1 VNAEKGWKIVLS
13 VRPDQRV
20 GVDIGVGDER
30 SWMAPLIEPGG
41 VDFEIRHDGQ
51 IIVRIERGQAFKL
64 NEPELR
70 ALEAALNERDGG
82 GPSR

>member
-1 VNAEKGWKIVLS
+1 MNGEKGWKIDLS

-20 GVDIGVGDER
+20 GVDIGVGNEM
-30 SWMAPLIEPGG
+30 SWTVPLIEPGG

-51 IIVRIERGQAFKL
+51 IIVRIERGQAFAVD
-64 NEPELR
+64 EPGLR

-82 GPSR
+82 VPSR